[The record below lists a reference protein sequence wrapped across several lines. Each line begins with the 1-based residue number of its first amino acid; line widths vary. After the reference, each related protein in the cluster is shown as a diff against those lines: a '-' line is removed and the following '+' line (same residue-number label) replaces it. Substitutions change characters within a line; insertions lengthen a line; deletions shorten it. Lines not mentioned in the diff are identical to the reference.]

1 MSDIEISVV
10 VPAYNEEENIFPM
23 YKAVTEVLG
32 PLGKPYEIIYVD
44 DGSTDRTV
52 EELKKVCAKDKHVK
66 AVIFRKNFGQ
76 TAAMDAGFKQAQGR
90 VIFPMDADLQNDP
103 KDIPRLLKKLDEGYD
118 VVSGWRKNRR
128 DTFFKKFVSRGAN
141 LLRKLIINDKIHDSG
156 CTLKAY
162 KKKCFEGITLYGEMH
177 RFIPAILE
185 WKGYKVTELVVRHH
199 SRKYGQ
205 TKYGMK
211 RTIKG
216 FLDMLVMKFWM
227 QYSTRPIH
235 LFGSSGLLMTFFGI
249 LIGAYLAFIKIF
261 FGASIGNRPLLIL
274 SVLLMVLGVQ
284 LIMFGF
290 LADILVKVY
299 YRDVPNYSVE
309 KVIN

>member
-1 MSDIEISVV
+1 MSGIEISVV
-10 VPAYNEEENIFPM
+10 VPAYNEEENVSRL
-23 YKAVTEVLG
+23 YRAVTEVLRT
-32 PLGKPYEIIYVD
+32 LGKPYEIIYVD
-44 DGSTDRTV
+44 DGSTDGTV
-52 EELKKVCAKDKHVK
+52 EELKKLCERDKRVK
-66 AVIFRKNFGQ
+66 AVIFRRNFGQ

-103 KDIPRLLKKLDEGYD
+103 RDIPRLLKKLNQGYD

-128 DTFFKKFVSRGAN
+128 DGFLKKFVSRGAN
-141 LLRKLIINDKIHDSG
+141 LLRKWIINDKIHDSG

-199 SRKYGQ
+199 KRKYGQ

-211 RTIKG
+211 RTVKG

-235 LFGSSGLLMTFFGI
+235 LFGSTGLLMTFLGF

-274 SVLLMVLGVQ
+274 AVLLMVLGVQ
-284 LIMFGF
+284 LVMFGF
-290 LADILVKVY
+290 LADIMIKVY
-299 YRDVPNYSVE
+299 YKNDSTYSIE